1 MIKKVKLE
9 NFKCF
14 KNEEIEFRNLTIL
27 TGENSSGKSSL
38 IQALLLIGNPKL
50 GDFPYSAPDSLLI
63 NLYLESLKNLDDL
76 VNKYTDT
83 KSFKIEVDLCKYE
96 NISEIKNIY
105 LIFDKIN
112 SEDNVSFKFSENYTF
127 PNELTY
133 SKNLFYL
140 SADRTRVKYS
150 STLAGK
156 NNTNL
161 FGVNGEFA
169 SSYFYFNK
177 SNVIE
182 NDLIKDDNSYTLE
195 NQVNFWLEA
204 ITGIKKLLINTEK
217 MPDGNVMSYYNIDGF
232 NFSPGNIGSGV
243 SYVVLILI
251 LCLSAK
257 KGDIIIIENPEIHLH
272 PKSQAE
278 LGEFF
283 AFVASKGIQLIIE
296 THNDHIINKI
306 CYEQFK
312 GNLKEDEV
320 VIQYKQDMNAHFE
333 KIDIKKGQFY
343 NSKGENRFPEGFFD
357 TTLKEIF
364 AINEMNKSGDI
375 C

>member
-204 ITGIKKLLINTEK
+204 ITGIKK
-217 MPDGNVMSYYNIDGF
+217 
-232 NFSPGNIGSGV
+232 
-243 SYVVLILI
+243 
-251 LCLSAK
+251 
-257 KGDIIIIENPEIHLH
+257 
-272 PKSQAE
+272 
-278 LGEFF
+278 
-283 AFVASKGIQLIIE
+283 
-296 THNDHIINKI
+296 IIN
-306 CYEQFK
+306 
-312 GNLKEDEV
+312 
-320 VIQYKQDMNAHFE
+320 
-333 KIDIKKGQFY
+333 
-343 NSKGENRFPEGFFD
+343 
-357 TTLKEIF
+357 
-364 AINEMNKSGDI
+364 
-375 C
+375 